1 MEHLNN
7 YIEHTLLKQDAAKQ
21 DFIKLF
27 EEAKEHK
34 FLGVCIN
41 PCYVKMAK
49 EYFSKPST
57 TSLGEDVE
65 LVTTNS
71 ISTSLGEDVEL
82 VTVDTDDENQVKI
95 VTVVGFPLGANTT
108 ETKIFETINAVK
120 DGADEI
126 DMVINVTKV
135 KDRERDFIID
145 EIRQIKAACQ
155 GRNLKVIIETDLL
168 TKEEIKYACECAI
181 KGGADFV
188 KTSTGFVKN
197 GAGAKVED
205 VELMYNTVKDAGLQ
219 VKASGGI
226 RDKETAIKMIKAGA
240 SRLGTSSGVKIVSD

>member
-1 MEHLNN
+1 MENLNK
-7 YIEHTLLKQDAAKQ
+7 YIEHTLLKQYATKADLLS
-21 DFIKLF
+21 LF
-27 EEAKEHK
+27 EEAKANE

-41 PCYVKMAK
+41 PCYVKSAK
-49 EYFSKPST
+49 ENLK
-57 TSLGEDVE
+57 
-65 LVTTNS
+65 N
-71 ISTSLGEDVEL
+71 
-82 VTVDTDDENQVKI
+82 TDVKI
-95 VTVVGFPLGANTT
+95 VTVIGFPLGANTS

-135 KDRERDFIID
+135 KDRETEFIVD

-155 GRNLKVIIETDLL
+155 GHNLKVIIETDLL
-168 TKEEIKYACECAI
+168 TKDEIVYACECAI

-197 GAGAKVED
+197 GVGAKAED
-205 VELMYNTVKDAGLQ
+205 VELMYNTVKSAGLQ

-226 RDKETAIKMIKAGA
+226 RDKETALKMIKAGA
-240 SRLGTSSGVKIVSD
+240 VRLGTSSGVKIVQA